1 MECLKCGED
10 CELSNHN
17 FFCSDECA
25 STFWDDYDGM
35 TKERRKQLWNHVLE
49 SACHS
54 ALEHLKK
61 AFNVSKRQTTIE
73 CGCNDLMAR
82 VREGITTRR

>member
-25 STFWDDYDGM
+25 AEFWDGDNGM
-35 TKERRKQLWNHVLE
+35 AQDRKKQLWNDVIQSTTR
-49 SACHS
+49 SAY
-54 ALEHLKK
+54 EHLKR
-61 AFNVSKRQTTIE
+61 AFCVSSSKGE
-73 CGCNDLMAR
+73 
-82 VREGITTRR
+82 